1 MSTRIHMNRNVG
13 RVDAGARVV
22 SGLTILV
29 LAYYTAA
36 GVVSV
41 PVGSAVGLGI
51 VGGVLVLEGV
61 TRRCLLYRILGID
74 RCPVE

>member
-1 MSTRIHMNRNVG
+1 VREYVNPNVG
-13 RVDAGARVV
+13 RVDAVVRVV
-22 SGLTILV
+22 SGLAVLA

-41 PVGSAVGLGI
+41 PVGSAVGFGI
-51 VGGVLVLEGV
+51 AGGVLVLEGV

>member
-1 MSTRIHMNRNVG
+1 MNPNVG

-22 SGLTILV
+22 SGLAV
-29 LAYYTAA
+29 LALAYFTAA

-41 PVGSAVGLGI
+41 PVGSAVGFGI
-51 VGGVLVLEGV
+51 AGRVPILEGV